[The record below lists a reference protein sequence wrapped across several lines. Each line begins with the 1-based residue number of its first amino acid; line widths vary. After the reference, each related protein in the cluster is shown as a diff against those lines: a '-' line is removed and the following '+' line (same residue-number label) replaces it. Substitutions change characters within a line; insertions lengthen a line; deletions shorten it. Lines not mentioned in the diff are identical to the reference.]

1 MRQRVR
7 TGWGR
12 GDYFCYPSMRRP
24 GPALFERT
32 ANAAVTL
39 NTVRGIALP

>member
-12 GDYFCYPSMRRP
+12 GDDFWYPSMRSP